1 MSRRLKAILIGTSAV
16 VALFAVLG
24 GLGVRA
30 ASGDGAYRQ
39 LGVYGEVLQR
49 IRSEYVEEPNMT
61 QVTDGA
67 LHGLVESLDANS
79 SYLNPS
85 EYRLYKQH
93 RADGK
98 GNIGATLSKR
108 FGYAAVISVIP
119 GGPAAKAGVE
129 GGDIIEAIDGR
140 STREMSL
147 AEIQNLMPGQ
157 VGSNITFSIVRA
169 RRNEPQKITV
179 TRDLVRVPPVSERVL
194 EGDVGYLKVETLG
207 KGRAQEIASKIR
219 ALENAG
225 AKSLVLDLRG
235 VAEGELSEGVAV
247 ANLFLD
253 RGVIAYLEG
262 QKYARETFT
271 ADPAKAITSLPLVVL
286 VDRGTAGAAEVVAA
300 AVLENA
306 RGDVVGGR
314 TFGLGSVQKIIEIGD
329 GSALILSVAKYYSP
343 GGKAIQDNAVT
354 PNVVVASAQDQ
365 FDLEGEGEAEGPEE
379 PAKPGAREDD
389 VLKRALDLVKGRKS

>member
-1 MSRRLKAILIGTSAV
+1 MSKRLKAILIGTSAIV
-16 VALFAVLG
+16 VLFAILG

-30 ASGDGAYRQ
+30 ASGEGAYRQ

-49 IRSEYVEEPNMT
+49 IRSEYVEEPNIT

-67 LHGLVESLDANS
+67 LHGLVESLDASS

-85 EYRLYKQH
+85 EYRVYKQH
-93 RADGK
+93 KADGK
-98 GNIGATLSKR
+98 GNIGAVLSKR

-129 GGDIIEAIDGR
+129 GGDILEAIDGR
-140 STREMSL
+140 SSREMSL

-157 VGSNITFSIVRA
+157 VGSNITFSIVRP

-179 TRDLVRVPPVSERVL
+179 TRDVVRAPPVSDRVL
-194 EGDVGYLKVETLG
+194 ESDVGYLKVETLG

-219 ALENAG
+219 ALEAAG
-225 AKSLVLDLRG
+225 AHSLVLDLRG

-247 ANLFLD
+247 ANLFLN
-253 RGVIAYLEG
+253 RGVITYLEG

-306 RGDVVGGR
+306 RGDVVGAR
-314 TFGLGSVQKIIEIGD
+314 TFGLGSVQKVIEIGD

-354 PNVVVASAQDQ
+354 PNVLVASAQDEL
-365 FDLEGEGEAEGPEE
+365 DLEEGEGEGPEE
-379 PAKPGAREDD
+379 PARPASREDD
-389 VLKRALDLVKGRKS
+389 VLRKALDLVKGRKS

>member
-1 MSRRLKAILIGTSAV
+1 MSKRLKAIIIGTSAIV
-16 VALFAVLG
+16 VLFAILG

-30 ASGDGAYRQ
+30 ASGEGAYRQ

-49 IRSEYVEEPNMT
+49 IRSEYVEEPNIT

-85 EYRLYKQH
+85 EYRVYKQH
-93 RADGK
+93 KADGK
-98 GNIGATLSKR
+98 GNIGAVLSKR

-129 GGDIIEAIDGR
+129 SSDILEAIDGR

-147 AEIQNLMPGQ
+147 AEIQNLLPGQ
-157 VGSNITFSIVRA
+157 VGSNITFSVVRP
-169 RRNEPQKITV
+169 RRTEPEKITV
-179 TRDLVRVPPVSERVL
+179 TRDMVHAPPVSDRVL
-194 EGDVGYLKVETLG
+194 EGDVGYVKVETLG

-219 ALENAG
+219 ALEAAG
-225 AKSLVLDLRG
+225 AHSLVLDLRG
-235 VAEGELSEGVAV
+235 VAEGDPSEGIAV

-253 RGVIAYLEG
+253 RGVITYLEG
-262 QKYARETFT
+262 QKYARETFA
-271 ADPAKAITSLPLVVL
+271 ADPAKAITHLPLVVL

-306 RGDVVGGR
+306 RGDVVGAR
-314 TFGLGSVQKIIEIGD
+314 TFGLGSVQKVIEIGD

-354 PNVVVASAQDQ
+354 PNVLVASAQD
-365 FDLEGEGEAEGPEE
+365 DLDLDEGEGEGPEE
-379 PAKPGAREDD
+379 PAKPASREDD
-389 VLKRALDLVKGRKS
+389 VLRRALDLMKGKKT